1 MFRRSSQL
9 AASSRMSNTSCCSSG
24 RARSKLS
31 DASSLIAGHIVCWA
45 ALRDVEV
52 VAESLPVAGEHAYEN
67 AYASAGRIDT
77 DPSML
82 TDWRPRL
89 DVEKIRFIWS
99 RHAYLDFIAELH
111 LTKAERAVDAA
122 GIHDTCRLKQ

>member
-52 VAESLPVAGEHAYEN
+52 VAESLPVAGEHAYQN
-67 AYASAGRIDT
+67 AYASAGRVDT
-77 DPSML
+77 DPSVL
-82 TDWRPRL
+82 TDRRSGL
-89 DVEKIRFIWS
+89 YVEKICFIGG
-99 RHAYLDFIAELH
+99 RHAYLDFVVELH
-111 LTKAERAVDAA
+111 LAKAERAIDAA
-122 GIHDTCRLKQ
+122 GIHDTRRL

>member
-52 VAESLPVAGEHAYEN
+52 VAQSLPVASEHAYQN
-67 AYASAGRIDT
+67 ADASAGRVDA
-77 DPSML
+77 DPSVL
-82 TDWRPRL
+82 TDRRPRL
-89 DVEKIRFIWS
+89 AVEKVRFLWGG
-99 RHAYLDFIAELH
+99 HTYLDFVAELH
-111 LTKAERAVDAA
+111 LTEAKRAVDAA
-122 GIHDTCRLKQ
+122 GIHDT